1 MTLGDLD
8 WTEEGEWP
16 RMSVGVREL
25 VMHPGFRKGALFN
38 NDFAILKLDQPLDF
52 AAHDW
57 IRPAC
62 LPDLSYGLGNH
73 VGEEAR
79 VTGWGWTNPDYSSQ
93 AGHLQS
99 VKVDIMSNE
108 ECVSEYSTK
117 VRNCLE
123 KTQHSSSTI
132 FALSFWLRSSSCS
145 LISPSESC
153 FIHFS

>member
-38 NDFAILKLDQPLDF
+38 NDFAILKLEQPLDF

-62 LPDLSYGLGNH
+62 LPDLSYGLGDH

-117 VRNCLE
+117 VRNC
-123 KTQHSSSTI
+123 
-132 FALSFWLRSSSCS
+132 
-145 LISPSESC
+145 
-153 FIHFS
+153 